1 MSIMRCPTCGDAIY
15 IGKTVKVGQMITCDS
30 CEEILQIASLQ
41 PVRLQIYDIT
51 LDLDQDQEEELVSV
65 SSKSV
70 VVKKEKKT
78 VKFSSE
84 GVAIKPELEEESEEK
99 KLEKKKRKPIQRQK
113 IEFFDD

>member
-1 MSIMRCPTCGDAIY
+1 MRCPTCGDAIY

-51 LDLDQDQEEELVSV
+51 LDLDQDPEEELVSV

-78 VKFSSE
+78 AKFSPE
-84 GVAIKPELEEESEEK
+84 GVAIQPELEEESEEK

-113 IEFFDD
+113 VEFFDD

>member
-1 MSIMRCPTCGDAIY
+1 MRCPTCGDAIY

-41 PVRLQIYDIT
+41 PVRLQIYDIM

-78 VKFSSE
+78 AKLSSE
-84 GVAIKPELEEESEEK
+84 GVAIKPELEEESEEI